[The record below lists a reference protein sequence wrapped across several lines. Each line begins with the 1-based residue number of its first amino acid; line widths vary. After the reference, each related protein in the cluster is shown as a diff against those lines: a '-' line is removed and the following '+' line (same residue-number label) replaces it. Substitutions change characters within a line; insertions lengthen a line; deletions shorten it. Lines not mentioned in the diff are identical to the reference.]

1 MLRPRDSGD
10 GLFEL
15 AKSDAALLHSSLMLS
30 ANHLISVGCTR
41 ALVESTL
48 YQHKTTVI
56 RMINERLGDLAAAT
70 CDGTVGAVA
79 NLTILEVSSSFL
91 CVLDM
96 VEID

>member
-1 MLRPRDSGD
+1 MLRPRNPGD

-15 AKSDAALLHSSLMLS
+15 AKSDAALFHSTLMLS
-30 ANHLISVGCTR
+30 ANHLISVGGERT
-41 ALVESTL
+41 LVESTL

-56 RMINERLGDLAAAT
+56 RMVNERLGDLAAAT

-91 CVLDM
+91 CVLDV

>member
-1 MLRPRDSGD
+1 MLRPRDPGD

-30 ANHLISVGCTR
+30 ANHL
-41 ALVESTL
+41 
-48 YQHKTTVI
+48 TTVI